1 MNTEKRSISDRMN
14 LSNLIK
20 WDLKVNFSVLF
31 TIVAAFYLMFQSWD
45 KMSTAQASQAQEIS
59 YQNKAIENLNESY
72 RLLREAVLMN
82 KEAVNEHRVEYLGLI
97 SAIRAEN
104 KDRYI
109 QIIEKQNVTLQEI
122 KRNR

>member
-1 MNTEKRSISDRMN
+1 MNEKRTVSDRMN

-31 TIVAAFYLMFQSWD
+31 AIVAAFYLLYQSWD

-59 YQNKAIENLNESY
+59 YQNKAISNLNESY
-72 RLLREAVLMN
+72 RLLREAVLLN
-82 KEAVNEHRVEYLGLI
+82 KETVGEFRIEYLTLI
-97 SAIRAEN
+97 AAIRSEN

-109 QIIEKQNVTLQEI
+109 AIIEKQNQLLHEI
-122 KRNR
+122 KGGRN